1 MNTNHLFITAILIS
15 LLYFLLKV
23 IENKILS
30 KDDLKLKIVFKD
42 SLLVFLSV
50 VIGLNL
56 IEQIIPL
63 IYEGSEL
70 VTNPPVFTDT
80 PGF

>member
-1 MNTNHLFITAILIS
+1 MNTTHLFITSILIS
-15 LLYFLLKV
+15 VLYFLFKI

-30 KDDLKLKIVFKD
+30 KDDIKLKIVFKD
-42 SLLVFLSV
+42 SLLVFISV

-63 IYEGSEL
+63 IYEGGEL

>member
-1 MNTNHLFITAILIS
+1 MNTTHLFITSILIS
-15 LLYFLLKV
+15 VLYFLFKV

-30 KDDLKLKIVFKD
+30 KEDMKLKIVFKD
-42 SLLVFLSV
+42 SLLVFISV

-63 IYEGSEL
+63 IYESGEL

>member
-15 LLYFLLKV
+15 VLYFLLKV
-23 IENKILS
+23 MENKILS
-30 KDDLKLKIVFKD
+30 KEDMKLKVVFKD

-50 VIGLNL
+50 IIGLNL
-56 IEQIIPL
+56 VDQIMPL

-70 VTNPPVFTDT
+70 VTNPPVFTDV

>member
-23 IENKILS
+23 IENKVLS

>member
-15 LLYFLLKV
+15 VLYFLLKV

-30 KDDLKLKIVFKD
+30 KEDMKLKVVFKD

-56 IEQIIPL
+56 VEQIMPL
-63 IYEGSEL
+63 IYESGEL
-70 VTNPPVFTDT
+70 VNNPPVFTDV

>member
-15 LLYFLLKV
+15 LLYFLLKI

-30 KDDLKLKIVFKD
+30 KEDLKLKIVFKD

>member
-23 IENKILS
+23 IENKILN
-30 KDDLKLKIVFKD
+30 KEDLKLKIVFKD

-56 IEQIIPL
+56 IDQIIPL

-70 VTNPPVFTDT
+70 VTNPPVFTDN

>member
-15 LLYFLLKV
+15 ILYFLLKV
-23 IENKILS
+23 IENKILT
-30 KDDLKLKIVFKD
+30 KEDMKLKIVFKD

-56 IEQIIPL
+56 VEQIMPL
-63 IYEGSEL
+63 IYESGEL
-70 VTNPPVFTDT
+70 VTNPPVFTDV

>member
-1 MNTNHLFITAILIS
+1 MFKI
-15 LLYFLLKV
+15 

-30 KDDLKLKIVFKD
+30 KEDIKIKIVFKD
-42 SLLVFLSV
+42 SLLVFISV

-63 IYEGSEL
+63 IYEGGEL

>member
-1 MNTNHLFITAILIS
+1 MNTTHLFITSILIS
-15 LLYFLLKV
+15 VLYFLFKI

-30 KDDLKLKIVFKD
+30 KEDIKIKIVFKD
-42 SLLVFLSV
+42 SLLVFISV

-63 IYEGSEL
+63 IYEGGEL

>member
-1 MNTNHLFITAILIS
+1 MNTTHLFITSILIS
-15 LLYFLLKV
+15 VLYFLFKI

-30 KDDLKLKIVFKD
+30 KEDIKLKIVFKD
-42 SLLVFLSV
+42 SLLVFISV

-63 IYEGSEL
+63 IYEGGEL

>member
-1 MNTNHLFITAILIS
+1 MNTNHLFITAILVS

-23 IENKILS
+23 MENKILC
-30 KDDLKLKIVFKD
+30 KEDMKLKIVFKD
-42 SLLVFLSV
+42 SLFVFLSV

-56 IEQIIPL
+56 MEQLMPL
-63 IYEGSEL
+63 IYEGGEL
-70 VTNPPVFTDT
+70 VANPPVFTDT